1 MNFARVIGNIWA
13 TQKDP
18 NLTGLRMLLIQPLTS
33 DGREFGRRLIGC
45 DTVEAGPGDLVYYVT
60 SNEAVFPIPP
70 DFAPVDCSIVGLVD
84 RLDRPELAERPL
96 PITDK
101 SRDK

>member
-18 NLTGLRMLLIQPLTS
+18 NLTGLRMLIIQPLTS
-33 DGREFGRRLIGC
+33 DGKEFGSRLIGC
-45 DTVEAGPGDLVYYVT
+45 DTVQAGPGDHVYYVT
-60 SNEAVFPIPP
+60 SNESVFPIPP

-84 RLDRPELAERPL
+84 RLDRPELEKISL
-96 PITDK
+96 PVSNT